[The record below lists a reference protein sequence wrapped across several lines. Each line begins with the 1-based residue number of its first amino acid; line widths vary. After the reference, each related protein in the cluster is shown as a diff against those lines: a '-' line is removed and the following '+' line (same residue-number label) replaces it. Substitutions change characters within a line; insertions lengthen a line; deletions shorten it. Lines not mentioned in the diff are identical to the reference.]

1 MQSKKL
7 GFNKDNLGYFQ
18 FSMGFP
24 QEIFKKDLMSN
35 PDIVSV
41 TISRQNPL
49 NIMSTSRNFKWEG
62 KTDGDMF
69 LFHLLYADEEY
80 AKTFQLELKEGRY
93 FSPEFSTDS
102 TAVVINEQAAEII
115 GFKDPIG
122 KILSENASRFR
133 IIGVVKDF
141 HFKSLQSKIEPLVIF
156 NSRYGNNCFIRMKP
170 DHITSVVD
178 FIRKTFKSYNLT
190 YPLEFKFFDDQ
201 YNNLYRTEQR
211 IGKIFRYF
219 SLLAI
224 IISCL
229 GLIGLSL
236 FMTKRRT
243 KEIGIRK
250 VSGAKSYEIFFLIS
264 KEYLMLV
271 SISIAIACPIALYI
285 MHKWLQNYAYRI
297 NLGLGVFAL
306 AGFIA
311 LVIALLTVSL
321 QSFRAAGKNPVDALR
336 YE

>member
-1 MQSKKL
+1 
-7 GFNKDNLGYFQ
+7 
-18 FSMGFP
+18 
-24 QEIFKKDLMSN
+24 
-35 PDIVSV
+35 
-41 TISRQNPL
+41 
-49 NIMSTSRNFKWEG
+49 MSTSRNFKWEG

-156 NSRYGNNCFIRMKP
+156 NSRQGNNCFIRMKP